1 MSTASRAMLIFG
13 AVALAGSADS
23 ALAKKPDAIVLTE
36 NSAHSETK
44 VWPGEPVEIRLKTQ
58 AGTGYS
64 WRPTSWQS
72 MVKELSPHNAS
83 RPGGTE
89 VQRFRFRTKSSG
101 TYIVAFTYGQPWRGG
116 AKRAKSRSF
125 TIKVR

>member
-1 MSTASRAMLIFG
+1 MPIASRAMLIFG
-13 AVALAGSADS
+13 ALALAGSAGV
-23 ALAKKPDAIVLTE
+23 AHAKKPDTIVLTD
-36 NSAHSETK
+36 NSANSVTK
-44 VWPGEPVEIRLKTQ
+44 VWPGQPVEIRLKGQ

-64 WRPTSWQS
+64 WQPTSWQS
-72 MVKELSPHNAS
+72 MVKELSSHKAS

-89 VQRFRFRTKSSG
+89 VQRFQFRTKSSG
-101 TYIVAFTYGQPWRGG
+101 TYIVAFSYGQSWKGG